1 MGIGNSRFTLS
12 ITEMINFIP
21 RMGPS
26 VALLYGKRPLQR
38 IAVGAK
44 KQQLEIPLEV
54 VADIPDKVVSDVAYV
69 GNKYNA
75 LPWKEFVD
83 IKLDAR
89 NLIESDVKSALTDL
103 DWFGKIGALYA
114 GKQTEAEIDIAT
126 KTMGAAKPV
135 RYPVAP

>member
-1 MGIGNSRFTLS
+1 
-12 ITEMINFIP
+12 MINFVP
-21 RMGPS
+21 KMNAS
-26 VALLYGKRPLQR
+26 TALLYGKRPLQR

-44 KQQLEIPLEV
+44 KQQIEIPLDV
-54 VADIPDKVVSDVAYV
+54 VADIPTKVDESASYV

-75 LPWKEFVD
+75 LPWKDFID
-83 IKLDAR
+83 IKIDAR

-126 KTMGAAKPV
+126 KVGAAKPV
-135 RYPVAP
+135 RYPLAA